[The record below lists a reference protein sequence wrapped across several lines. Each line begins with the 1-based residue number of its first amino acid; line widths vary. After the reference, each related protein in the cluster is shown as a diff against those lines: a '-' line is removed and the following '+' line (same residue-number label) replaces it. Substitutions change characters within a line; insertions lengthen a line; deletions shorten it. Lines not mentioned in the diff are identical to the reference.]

1 MQVCLLLALTFLSRA
16 QIFVDSSGRQTLE
29 ALWQQPV
36 RLPNVTEIEDSGG
49 VLNVAAELRALRAEL
64 QQTRQQ
70 LAEMN
75 ASQPV
80 PFAPAPGCAWEGVY
94 CSCFVEKSALLDD
107 VAVLVGSFCNATT
120 LHWLRCLMWLS
131 QQPLLY
137 PAISTR
143 TLANAMG
150 FFSIHKFGHR
160 IVKSTI

>member
-120 LHWLRCLMWLS
+120 LHWVKVLDVVIATTIIVSCDQYTNIS
-131 QQPLLY
+131 QC
-137 PAISTR
+137 
-143 TLANAMG
+143 NG
-150 FFSIHKFGHR
+150 FF
-160 IVKSTI
+160 